1 MSEVRATS
9 RKTRVGKVVSNK
21 MDKTIVVAIEDR
33 VQHPLYKKIM
43 GRTYKLKAHDELN
56 QCNIGDKV
64 KVMETRPLS
73 KDKRWRLVEIIEES
87 EVRRCRSMIQQES
100 YLKVADNTGAKEIK
114 CIRVLGGSKRK
125 YGNIGDVIVA
135 SVRKSTP
142 GGTVKKGEVV
152 KAVIVRSVRGV
163 RRSDGTYVRFDENA
177 AVLIRDDKNPRGTRI
192 FGPVARELRDKDYMK
207 ILSLAP
213 EVI

>member
-1 MSEVRATS
+1 MV
-9 RKTRVGKVVSNK
+9 
-21 MDKTIVVAIEDR
+21 
-33 VQHPLYKKIM
+33 
-43 GRTYKLKAHDELN
+43 
-56 QCNIGDKV
+56 
-64 KVMETRPLS
+64 
-73 KDKRWRLVEIIEES
+73 
-87 EVRRCRSMIQQES
+87 QQES
-100 YLKVADNTGAKEIK
+100 FLKVADNTGAKEIK
-114 CIRVLGGSKRK
+114 CIRVLGGSKRR

-152 KAVIVRSVRGV
+152 KAVIVRSVKGV
-163 RRSDGTYVRFDENA
+163 RRADGTYVRFDENA
-177 AVLIRDDKNPRGTRI
+177 AVLIKDDKNPRGTRI